1 MSSAGL
7 LALRLAVAIVSV
19 AHGAHIL
26 FGTMGGP
33 DTGVGPGG
41 LTESAAR
48 FAQLG
53 LPGNVFALLTGA
65 AQLAGGILIGVG
77 YLTRIAALALALFTT
92 ILAWKV
98 QATWGFFLNW
108 VLAPGRGHGYEFS
121 LLLVAACVCIALCG
135 GGDWSFDG
143 RRAKRASYAAAGRA
157 RLRRT

>member
-7 LALRLAVAIVSV
+7 LALRLAVALVSI

-26 FGTMGGP
+26 FGTGGGP
-33 DTGVGPGG
+33 GTGVGPGG
-41 LTESAAR
+41 LSEVAMR
-48 FAQLG
+48 FAELG
-53 LPGNVFALLTGA
+53 MPGNAVALVAGF

-98 QATWGFFLNW
+98 QAGWGFFLNW
-108 VLAPGRGHGYEFS
+108 VLAPGVGHGYEFS

-135 GGDWSFDG
+135 GGDLSFDG